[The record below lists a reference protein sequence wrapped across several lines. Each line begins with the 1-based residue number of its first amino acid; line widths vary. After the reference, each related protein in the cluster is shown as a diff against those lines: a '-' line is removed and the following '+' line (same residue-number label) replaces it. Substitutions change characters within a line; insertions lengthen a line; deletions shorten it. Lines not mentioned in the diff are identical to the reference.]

1 VTAQPRKPP
10 PFRGQARYAVMA
22 LLAFGDELT
31 GYEIHQRTKYTFRY
45 FFGDI
50 AHSQVYRE
58 LTQLEELG
66 WVSSQEIS
74 RQAVSDERPVRG
86 YQLTAEGASQLAAWA
101 DSDRFDPPTL
111 RFPAT
116 LKVWVGH
123 LGDIHNLRLTLM
135 RQRRYIE
142 EMLDTID
149 IVDRGTREEERWL
162 FPGLANRWSQRVW
175 GATLEATTELL
186 EELEKMEANTI
197 TPLLGK
203 TQRPRSKSQ
212 TTAQKKK

>member
-1 VTAQPRKPP
+1 VTAQSRKPL

-74 RQAVSDERPVRG
+74 RQAASDVRLVRG
-86 YQLTAEGASQLAAWA
+86 YQLTPEGRSQLADWA

-111 RFPAT
+111 RFPTT

-135 RQRRYIE
+135 RERRYIE
-142 EMLDTID
+142 EMLDMIA

-175 GATLEATTELL
+175 QATLEATTELL
-186 EELEKMEANTI
+186 EEVEKIEADAATRS
-197 TPLLGK
+197 PRK
-203 TQRPRSKSQ
+203 TQRSPSTSQ
-212 TTAQKKK
+212 RTVQKKK